1 MTLSEKQD
9 CLRKSPQR
17 RGVALIRQVRRVT
30 LIASLASLIVT
41 PANSETIESDRS
53 RGSWSVETSEI
64 MSAPRIDLL
73 ISTFSGQP
81 QRLVDMGQTV
91 QTPFSKTDS
100 TERSLKGGEVHSY
113 ELRLARAQYVH
124 VVVHQRGIDVVLTL
138 FGQDGAKLYEAD
150 RPNGSFGP
158 EELFWIAT
166 SEGNY
171 HIEVRSLEKTAA
183 AGKYELRIDQ
193 PRESTPQDQK
203 RMMAQ
208 AALSQGTSLN
218 SQGKPEQAQEV
229 IKSFTE
235 SLRLWLETDERSSA
249 GYTAGLLAR
258 VYRDLGNN
266 QKAIETYQQAQSL
279 HRSVKDSSGEAA
291 ALNSIAG
298 VYSRIGDSQQAL
310 ANFNQ
315 ALLLHRQSGDR
326 SDEAVVSN
334 NIGLLYENAGEYRD
348 ALKYYDAAIA
358 IFRELGEAQNE
369 AAVLNNAGEAYTYL
383 GEYEKALDALQKA
396 IVTHRA
402 SGDRYRE
409 ATALHGIGSVY
420 AEMRQGRKGLEYLTQ
435 ALELRKSIGDRS
447 GEASTLFE
455 IGVIYWDLRE
465 YQKSLDYT
473 FRAVENFRQ
482 AGDRVGEAA
491 ALYHIGWVYFSMSD
505 NKKATE
511 FLPQALQVYRAIGHQ
526 PGQITTLD
534 TLSRA
539 WANSGDFR
547 QALECTKEKL
557 SLIKARGNQRAVAAA
572 TGIIGILYAELGE
585 TQNAIDYLLRALE
598 LDRSA
603 GDRSEEAICLN
614 GLGWLYYT
622 LGEEKKA
629 AEYYEQAHSIWKVLN
644 DSDQQAK
651 VLYNLA
657 ELRCNSGDWESA
669 DKLLEESLDLEE
681 SKLGVELL
689 SGGEWEKQFFL
700 QSFIRS
706 LQLSIGI
713 NAQYAP
719 RDSTATR
726 LALTTILRRK
736 GRVLDAMSNE
746 FSILRASAAP
756 ETVALLDQLNRQV
769 SRQTQLKIR
778 GPQNLPLHDYQSLIN
793 ESQEKVE
800 ELQLKLSASSARIRS
815 QSQKVS
821 VEAVQQFIPTDG
833 VLVEF
838 AVWTPFQPDRDWRNK
853 FGKPRY
859 VAYVLL
865 NQGEPKVLNLGDV
878 QTINALSRK
887 FLSQLRDSATETK
900 EVKGSARAL
909 DELIMRPIR
918 KSLGTQDRLLISPEG
933 QLNLVPFAALVDER
947 GEYLVTK
954 YKISYLTSGRD
965 LLRLQ
970 IAREPRDAPLIIA
983 NPDFEETAAG
993 EPRTVIKNNGSRST
1007 LVNEM
1012 KWAALPATET
1022 EAKAIKN
1029 LIPASVVKTK
1039 TDATE
1044 TAVKKVNAPSILHFA
1059 THGFFLA
1066 DVAQDEQ
1073 PLVNT
1078 PVSSG
1083 VADAKNTEHENRML
1097 RSGLVLAGA
1106 NQKRSGD
1113 DDGILT
1119 AMEMAG
1125 LNLWG
1130 TKLVVMS
1137 ACETGVGE
1145 VQVGEGVYGLRRAIV
1160 LAGAEAQVMSL
1171 WKVDDKAT
1179 AQLMA
1184 DYYLNLLKKGAGR
1197 ADALRQVQLSMLAN
1211 KETRHPYFWAGF
1223 IESGAWANISPGDLG
1238 PK

>member
-1 MTLSEKQD
+1 MEFGRTFTVLVILTFTALPASRLPVYPSISLNTSRVSCAHYLNDVPQD
-9 CLRKSPQR
+9 Q
-17 RGVALIRQVRRVT
+17 
-30 LIASLASLIVT
+30 IVT
-41 PANSETIESDRS
+41 PRWDTPIERD
-53 RGSWSVETSEI
+53 
-64 MSAPRIDLL
+64 
-73 ISTFSGQP
+73 
-81 QRLVDMGQTV
+81 
-91 QTPFSKTDS
+91 
-100 TERSLKGGEVHSY
+100 LKGGDVHRY
-113 ELRLARAQYVH
+113 AITLNADQYVH
-124 VVVHQRGIDVVLTL
+124 VILDQRGIDVVLTL
-138 FGQDGAKLYEAD
+138 LGQDGKKRFEVD

-158 EELFWIAT
+158 EEIFWIAT
-166 SEGNY
+166 EDENCR
-171 HIEVRSLEKTAA
+171 IEVHSLEATARL
-183 AGKYELRIDQ
+183 GKYVLRIDKARQ
-193 PRESTPQDQK
+193 RTVQDQK
-203 RMMAQ
+203 RIAAQ
-208 AALSQGTSLN
+208 AALHQGTNLRG
-218 SQGKPEQAQEV
+218 QRKPELALDA
-229 IKSFTE
+229 IKSFSE
-235 SLRLWLETDERSSA
+235 AVKLWLETGELSSA
-249 GYTAGLLAR
+249 AYAAGQLAD
-258 VYRDLGNN
+258 VYRDLGDN
-266 QKAIETYQQAQSL
+266 QKAIESYQEARSL
-279 HRSVKDSSGEAA
+279 HKTVKDLSGEAA
-291 ALNSIAG
+291 AFSSVAN
-298 VYSRIGDSQQAL
+298 VYARLGDSQKAL

-315 ALLLHRQSGDR
+315 ALLLHRQLGDR

-334 NIGLLYENAGEYRD
+334 NIGLLYENFGEYRD

-369 AAVLNNAGEAYTYL
+369 ATVMNNAGETYTYL
-383 GEYEKALDALQKA
+383 GEYEKALDVLQKA

-409 ATALHGIGSVY
+409 AAALHGIGSVY

-435 ALELRKSIGDRS
+435 ALELRQSVGDRL
-447 GEASTLFE
+447 GEASTRFE

-465 YQKSLDYT
+465 YQKSLDHT
-473 FRAVENFRQ
+473 FRAVDNFRQ
-482 AGDRVGEAA
+482 TGDRVGEAA
-491 ALYHIGWVYFSMSD
+491 ALYHIGWVYFSMGD

-511 FLPQALQVYRAIGHQ
+511 FLPQALQVYRTIAHQ
-526 PGQITTLD
+526 PGQIRTLD

-539 WANSGDFR
+539 WANSGDFW

-557 SLIKARGNQRAVAAA
+557 SLIKVRGNQRAVAEA

-629 AEYYEQAHSIWKVLN
+629 SEYYEQALSIWRSL
-644 DSDQQAK
+644 DESDEEAK

-657 ELRCNSGDWESA
+657 EMKCNSGDWESA
-669 DKLLEESLDLEE
+669 DKLLAESLDLEE

-689 SGGEWEKQFFL
+689 SGGEWEKQFFVQTL
-700 QSFIRS
+700 IRG

-713 NAQYAP
+713 NAHYAP
-719 RDSTATR
+719 NDSNATR

-736 GRVLDAMSNE
+736 GRILDAMANE
-746 FSILRASAAP
+746 SSVLRSSASP
-756 ETVALLDQLNRQV
+756 EALALLDQLNQQV

-778 GPQNLPLHDYQSLIN
+778 GPQNAPLQDYHSLIN
-793 ESQEKVE
+793 DSQERIE
-800 ELQLKLSASSARIRS
+800 ELRLKLSSSSARIRS
-815 QSQKVS
+815 QDQKVS
-821 VEAVQQFIPTDG
+821 LEAVQQYIPADG
-833 VLVEF
+833 VLLEF

-859 VAYVLL
+859 VAYVLFK
-865 NQGEPKVLNLGDV
+865 QGEPKVLDLGSV
-878 QTINALSRK
+878 QTINVLTRK
-887 FLSQLRDSATETK
+887 LLSQLRDPATGTK
-900 EVKGSARAL
+900 EFKGSARAL

-918 KSLGTQDRLLISPEG
+918 KALGTQNRLLISPEG

-947 GEYLVTK
+947 GEYLVTR

-970 IAREPRDAPLIIA
+970 IARQPQDAPLIIA
-983 NPDFEETAAG
+983 NPDFEETTG
-993 EPRTVIKNNGSRST
+993 TEPRSVIKNNGSRST
-1007 LVNEM
+1007 LLNEM
-1012 KWAALPATET
+1012 KWTALPGTET
-1022 EAKAIKN
+1022 EANAIKN
-1029 LIPASVVKTK
+1029 LIQPSVVKTK

-1078 PVSSG
+1078 LVLAG
-1083 VADAKNTEHENRML
+1083 LADAKNTEHENRML

-1113 DDGILT
+1113 EDGILT

-1145 VQVGEGVYGLRRAIV
+1145 IQVGEGVYGLRRAIV
-1160 LAGAEAQVMSL
+1160 LAGAEAQIMSL

-1197 ADALRQVQLSMLAN
+1197 ADALREVQLSMLAN

-1223 IESGAWANISPGDLG
+1223 IESGDWRSLNGKDTPSH
-1238 PK
+1238 